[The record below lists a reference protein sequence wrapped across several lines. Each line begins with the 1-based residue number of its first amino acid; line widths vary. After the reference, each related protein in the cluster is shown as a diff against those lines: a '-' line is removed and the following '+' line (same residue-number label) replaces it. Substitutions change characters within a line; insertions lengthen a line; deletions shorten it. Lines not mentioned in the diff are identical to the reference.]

1 MEETKISETKISEI
15 KKLFNECKTLK
26 SEVYKCHRELKV
38 NFDDYRNRMF
48 KKLNKNSDTTITDL
62 KMVMAYL
69 KKHNEL
75 KMIYSSYKEL
85 LREMLQYKK
94 KLIYFSHLSKPLIT
108 EQYLETLLREQNDLM
123 DNVSKMNNMLPKLD
137 K

>member
-1 MEETKISETKISEI
+1 
-15 KKLFNECKTLK
+15 
-26 SEVYKCHRELKV
+26 
-38 NFDDYRNRMF
+38 
-48 KKLNKNSDTTITDL
+48 
-62 KMVMAYL
+62 
-69 KKHNEL
+69 
-75 KMIYSSYKEL
+75 MIYSSYKEL

>member
-1 MEETKISETKISEI
+1 MESSKEDEI
-15 KKLFNECKTLK
+15 KKLFKECKSLK
-26 SEVYKCHRELKV
+26 DKVYKCHKELKQ
-38 NFDDYRNRMF
+38 NFDNYKNKMF
-48 KKLNKNSDTTITDL
+48 QQINKKSSNTITDL

-108 EQYLETLLREQNDLM
+108 EKYLEVLLKEQNDLM
-123 DNVSKMNNMLPKLD
+123 GSVSKMNKMLPKLD
-137 K
+137 

>member
-1 MEETKISETKISEI
+1 MDNSKEKEI
-15 KKLFNECKTLK
+15 KELFEECKNLK
-26 SEVYKCHRELKV
+26 GEVYKCHKELKI
-38 NFDDYRNRMF
+38 NFDEYKNKMF
-48 KKLNKNSDTTITDL
+48 SQIHKKSNNTITDL

-75 KMIYSSYKEL
+75 KMIYNSYKEL

-108 EQYLETLLREQNDLM
+108 EKYLEVLLKEQNDLM
-123 DNVSKMNNMLPKLD
+123 SSVSKMNEMLPKLD
-137 K
+137 

>member
-1 MEETKISETKISEI
+1 MDIYKEKEI
-15 KKLFNECKTLK
+15 KELFNECKTLK
-26 SEVYKCHRELKV
+26 TEVYKCHKELKV
-38 NFDDYRNRMF
+38 NFDDYRNKMF
-48 KKLNKNSDTTITDL
+48 VQINQKSTNTITDL

-108 EQYLETLLREQNDLM
+108 EKYLEVLLKEQNDLM
-123 DNVSKMNNMLPKLD
+123 GSVSKMNEMLPKLD
-137 K
+137 

>member
-1 MEETKISETKISEI
+1 MDNYKEKEI
-15 KKLFNECKTLK
+15 KELFNECKTFK
-26 SEVYKCHRELKV
+26 TEVYKCHKELKV
-38 NFDDYRNRMF
+38 NFDDYRNEMF
-48 KKLNKNSDTTITDL
+48 VQINQKSTNTIIDL

-108 EQYLETLLREQNDLM
+108 EKYLEVLLKEQNDLM
-123 DNVSKMNNMLPKLD
+123 GSVSKTNEMLPKLD
-137 K
+137 

>member
-1 MEETKISETKISEI
+1 MEESKISESRISEI

-26 SEVYKCHRELKV
+26 SEVYKCNRELKV
-38 NFDDYRNRMF
+38 NFDDYRNKMF
-48 KKLNKNSDTTITDL
+48 KKLNTNSDTTITDL

>member
-1 MEETKISETKISEI
+1 MDNYKEKEI
-15 KKLFNECKTLK
+15 KELFNECKTLK
-26 SEVYKCHRELKV
+26 TEVYKCHKELKV
-38 NFDDYRNRMF
+38 NFDDYRNKMF
-48 KKLNKNSDTTITDL
+48 VQINQKSTNTITDL

-108 EQYLETLLREQNDLM
+108 EKYLEVLLKEQNDLM
-123 DNVSKMNNMLPKLD
+123 GSVSKMNEMLPKLD
-137 K
+137 

>member
-1 MEETKISETKISEI
+1 MDNYKEKEI
-15 KKLFNECKTLK
+15 KELFNECKTLK
-26 SEVYKCHRELKV
+26 NEVYKCHKELKV
-38 NFDDYRNRMF
+38 NFDDYRNKMF
-48 KKLNKNSDTTITDL
+48 VQINQKSTNTITDL

-108 EQYLETLLREQNDLM
+108 EKYLEVLLKEQNDLM
-123 DNVSKMNNMLPKLD
+123 GSVSKMNEMLPKLD
-137 K
+137 

>member
-1 MEETKISETKISEI
+1 MDNYKEKEI
-15 KKLFNECKTLK
+15 KELFNEGKTLK
-26 SEVYKCHRELKV
+26 TEVYKCHKELKV
-38 NFDDYRNRMF
+38 NFDDYRNKMF
-48 KKLNKNSDTTITDL
+48 VQINQKSTNTITDL

-108 EQYLETLLREQNDLM
+108 EKYLEVLLKEQNDLM
-123 DNVSKMNNMLPKLD
+123 GSVSKMNEMLPKLD
-137 K
+137 

>member
-1 MEETKISETKISEI
+1 MENSKISEI
-15 KKLFNECKTLK
+15 NTLFEECKNLK

-38 NFDDYRNRMF
+38 NFNDYKNTMF
-48 KKLNKNSDTTITDL
+48 KKLNTNSNSTITDL
-62 KMVMAYL
+62 KIVLAYL

-75 KMIYSSYKEL
+75 KMIYGSYREL

-108 EQYLETLLREQNDLM
+108 EKYLEILLKEQNDLM
-123 DNVSKMNNMLPKLD
+123 DNVSKMNEMLPKIE
-137 K
+137 

>member
-1 MEETKISETKISEI
+1 MEESKISEI

-38 NFDDYRNRMF
+38 NFDGYRNKMF
-48 KKLNKNSDTTITDL
+48 KKLNTNSDTTITDL

-108 EQYLETLLREQNDLM
+108 EQYLETLLQEQNDLM
-123 DNVSKMNNMLPKLD
+123 DNVSKINNMLPKLD